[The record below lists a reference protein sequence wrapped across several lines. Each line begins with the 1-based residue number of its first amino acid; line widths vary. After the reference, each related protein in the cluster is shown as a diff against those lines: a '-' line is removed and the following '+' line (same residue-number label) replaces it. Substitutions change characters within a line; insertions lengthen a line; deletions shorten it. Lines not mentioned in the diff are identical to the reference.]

1 MDLYVQS
8 SFVLLN
14 NDKLVETPEL
24 MDEYDTFAFNMYR
37 GTIEEQ
43 LYLSDLGVPFSYTDT
58 IDAQSRRDLIQI
70 AANWREEH
78 PRKTGLEN
86 LL

>member
-1 MDLYVQS
+1 
-8 SFVLLN
+8 
-14 NDKLVETPEL
+14 
-24 MDEYDTFAFNMYR
+24 MYK

-78 PRKTGLEN
+78 KPMIQ
-86 LL
+86 